1 MRVLITGASRG
12 IGKAIAAIYRE
23 KGYSV
28 DSTSREVLDLADAAS
43 VEAYLEERRND
54 GYDIIINNAGCNL
67 INPIDNIIESDVNQ
81 MMQVNLLSPILL
93 LKGFV
98 PYMKK
103 NHFGRIVNLGS
114 IWGVIAKPG
123 RSIYS
128 VTKHGIHG
136 VTSTLAVE
144 LASYN
149 ILVNTVAPGQ
159 TLTDLTRQ
167 NNSPEEI
174 REMERNIPVGRL
186 AQPDEIARLVF
197 FLGNEENTY
206 ITGQQITIDGGVT
219 IQ

>member
-1 MRVLITGASRG
+1 M
-12 IGKAIAAIYRE
+12 
-23 KGYSV
+23 
-28 DSTSREVLDLADAAS
+28 
-43 VEAYLEERRND
+43 
-54 GYDIIINNAGCNL
+54 
-67 INPIDNIIESDVNQ
+67 
-81 MMQVNLLSPILL
+81 
-93 LKGFV
+93 
-98 PYMKK
+98 
-103 NHFGRIVNLGS
+103 
-114 IWGVIAKPG
+114 
-123 RSIYS
+123 
-128 VTKHGIHG
+128 
-136 VTSTLAVE
+136 AVE